1 MGRLRDTT
9 ASNVT
14 AGREIQIRIAR
25 RIRETEQKAQ
35 VLADRLVRGKQ
46 PISVADA
53 ADALDRLHK
62 ADAEID
68 ALLMEL
74 VAAGILE
81 GATAAQAAKLT
92 GIGTAT
98 LTRRLPRELTD
109 MRGRHLRP
117 DPKARWR
124 YRVSDD

>member
-9 ASNVT
+9 ATNVT

-35 VLADRLVRGKQ
+35 ILSDRLVRGGQ
-46 PISVADA
+46 PISAEDA
-53 ADALDRLHK
+53 MAALEKLHK
-62 ADAEID
+62 ADQEID
-68 ALLMEL
+68 QLLMEL
-74 VAAGILE
+74 VAAGVLE

-109 MRGRHLRP
+109 MRGRHLAP
-117 DPKARWR
+117 DRKARWR
-124 YRVSDD
+124 YRVSET

>member
-14 AGREIQIRIAR
+14 AGREIQVRLAR
-25 RIRETEQKAQ
+25 RIRDAEQKAQ
-35 VLADRLVRGKQ
+35 ILSDRLVRGGQ
-46 PISVADA
+46 PISAADA

-62 ADAEID
+62 ADQEID

-74 VAAGILE
+74 VAAAILE

-109 MRGRHLRP
+109 MRGRHLVQDR
-117 DPKARWR
+117 KARWR
-124 YRVSDD
+124 YRVSST